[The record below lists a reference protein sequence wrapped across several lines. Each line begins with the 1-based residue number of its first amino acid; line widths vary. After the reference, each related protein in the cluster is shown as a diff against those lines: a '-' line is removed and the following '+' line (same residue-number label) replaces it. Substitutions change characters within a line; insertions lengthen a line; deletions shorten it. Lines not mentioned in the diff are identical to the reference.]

1 MTAPRRSGSIFS
13 ALLFLWMSPPLLS
26 ASETVAA
33 TATATASSSE
43 GSVAGPETRFVRLAT
58 SEEESPLL
66 EFLREPHE
74 GEEKH
79 ASSLRGGIVSGD
91 NTDIDN
97 DIDSHRTNNNRIG
110 TQLPPIPPL
119 HPKHTGTVQYSSV
132 MDAHGTVT
140 YRRDFHAPCDN
151 GMLVFNVGPSMD
163 DLPYHYDLYGDAYL
177 WSDNGGLCIL
187 YPTYD
192 GYQLSNYGPF
202 WRPGFDPTTV
212 RFDNLIADP
221 NYMHRIS
228 SRILEPAKGANN
240 HSQQINRNRA
250 GDYIIMGKH
259 NFYGI
264 RFYQKL
270 KEYVNGWGP
279 DGPDG
284 GEIDVTGDEWVVTD
298 AIGGESFEASF
309 PEIQ

>member
-1 MTAPRRSGSIFS
+1 
-13 ALLFLWMSPPLLS
+13 MSPPLLS

-33 TATATASSSE
+33 TATSSE
-43 GSVAGPETRFVRLAT
+43 GSVAAPDERFVRLAT
-58 SEEESPLL
+58 REEESPLL
-66 EFLREPHE
+66 EFLREPL
-74 GEEKH
+74 EEENN

-91 NTDIDN
+91 NTDIDR
-97 DIDSHRTNNNRIG
+97 HRTNDNRIG

-132 MDAHGTVT
+132 MDAAGTVT
-140 YRRDFHAPCDN
+140 YRRDIHAPCDN

-202 WRPGFDPTTV
+202 WRPGYDPTTV

-221 NYMHRIS
+221 KHMHRIS
-228 SRILEPAKGANN
+228 SRILKPAKGANN
-240 HSQQINRNRA
+240 HAQQINRNRA

-279 DGPDG
+279 EGPDG
-284 GEIDVTGDEWVVTD
+284 GETGVAGDDWVVTD
-298 AIGGESFEASF
+298 VIGGESFGAPC